1 MATQKGVWG
10 LQQVRDKQLQSLW
23 SYTGANQLFAF
34 GKNTHGQLGQNNRLS
49 YSSPVQIP
57 GTNWKYVQGNYGGST
72 GFSAV
77 KTDGSLWSWGYSWGG
92 GAMIN
97 INSASYSSPV
107 QVGSGTDWNTDSRGK
122 FTGPRLIAAAIKT
135 DGSLWSAGYGVKG
148 GLGHSS
154 NTSRSSP
161 VQVPG
166 SWNSVSS
173 TAYTMMATKTDGTL
187 WWWGENE
194 QGSSGSNDS
203 HNQQYNSPR
212 QVGSDTTWHELSS
225 ESYSFMGSKT
235 DGTLWTW
242 GSNGSGGLGQN
253 EAWTPSK
260 KGYSSPVQIP
270 GTTWE
275 ISADK
280 FSRVR
285 SGASAI
291 KTDGTLWSWGYN
303 GYGQLGQNN
312 QTAYSSPV
320 QIPGTNWNS
329 ISCTYKNVLA
339 TKSDGTAWSWGENEF
354 GALGQND
361 VDVHRSSPVQIPG
374 TAWLRAS
381 TARDNGMLITNS

>member
-1 MATQKGVWG
+1 MAITDKKTGVWG
-10 LQQVRDKQLQSLW
+10 LDQTYNKINQGSIW
-23 SYTGANQLFAF
+23 TYSGANQLFAF
-34 GKNTHGQLGQNNRLS
+34 GKNTHGQLGQNDRIEK
-49 YSSPVQIP
+49 SSPVQIP

-72 GFSAV
+72 GFTAV

-97 INSASYSSPV
+97 INSGSFSSPV

-135 DGSLWSAGYGVKG
+135 DGSLWSAGYGTKG
-148 GLGHSS
+148 GLGQSS

-173 TAYTMMATKTDGTL
+173 TAYTMMAVKTDGTL

-194 QGSSGSNDS
+194 QGSSGSNDA

-253 EAWTPSK
+253 EAWTPSR

-275 ISADK
+275 
-280 FSRVR
+280 RM
-285 SGASAI
+285 
-291 KTDGTLWSWGYN
+291 
-303 GYGQLGQNN
+303 YG
-312 QTAYSSPV
+312 
-320 QIPGTNWNS
+320 
-329 ISCTYKNVLA
+329 
-339 TKSDGTAWSWGENEF
+339 
-354 GALGQND
+354 
-361 VDVHRSSPVQIPG
+361 
-374 TAWLRAS
+374 
-381 TARDNGMLITNS
+381 IT